1 MTWLGRSLIISLML
15 IVAMVALISNVSA
28 NDWNVASGG
37 VSEDEFSSIGTFA
50 GTGTGTIPA
59 STSISI
65 TVGTG
70 QDFFTSGD
78 VIAPKIAIYAPKN
91 SIAQVAVVLGSI
103 SPLTV
108 YHDPDSLLS
117 PWLLYP
123 VNINISGSKNFQ
135 LFSFDA
141 DVIAGLIEGDEVM
154 EPFGIFVRILDN
166 YGTVLDEASFSSYII
181 NILVNPVQAP
191 SW

>member
-78 VIAPKIAIYAPKN
+78 VIAPNIDIYASSD